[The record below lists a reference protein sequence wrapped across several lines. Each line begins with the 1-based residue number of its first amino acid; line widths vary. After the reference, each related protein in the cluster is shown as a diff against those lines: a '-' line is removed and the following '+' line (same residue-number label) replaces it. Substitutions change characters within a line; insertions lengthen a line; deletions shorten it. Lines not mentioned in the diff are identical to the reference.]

1 MANETTNLKSA
12 APGFTVNDL
21 DKSLSFYTDI
31 LGCIVKERWEME
43 GKLMGVEV
51 AAGNVTFMLGQD
63 DWKKGRDR
71 VKGVGV
77 RIFCETDQN
86 VDELADR
93 IKAAGGTLTDEPK
106 DQPWGM
112 RAFSL
117 EDPDGYKITIAKLIA
132 K

>member
-1 MANETTNLKSA
+1 MTNLKSA
-12 APGFTVNDL
+12 APGFTVNDIN
-21 DKSLSFYTDI
+21 KSLSFYTDI
-31 LGCIVKERWEME
+31 LGGTVKERWEEE
-43 GKLMGVEV
+43 GQLRGVEV
-51 AAGNVTFMLGQD
+51 VAGNVTFMLGQD

-86 VDELADR
+86 VDEIAER

-117 EDPDGYKITIAKLIA
+117 EDPDGYKITIAAPLK
-132 K
+132 KV